1 MSSPAIRRVS
11 SAESTGRPGT
21 TISPPFQPTCGI
33 RPGEKIR
40 LLTFAESPSMAVII
54 SLVGSGA
61 SEPAGA
67 NKPAKASESP
77 FSIGVIRPHLLA
89 ENLFG
94 GNHNLSWKG
103 RFQQVTL
110 VAPL

>member
-1 MSSPAIRRVS
+1 
-11 SAESTGRPGT
+11 
-21 TISPPFQPTCGI
+21 
-33 RPGEKIR
+33 
-40 LLTFAESPSMAVII
+40 MAVII

-110 VAPL
+110 VAPLKFQLVRGRPPAVTKVILRNPQRL